1 MGNLGAVEYLG
12 HQLLM
17 HHQEQRGLVP
27 ATVFHKLWSISASHL
42 QDNYE
47 TDIGLPRYW
56 YKYGEMVDEQFV
68 DDDFYGMSSAPWGGR
83 AYKPVWELN
92 AEDFEIS
99 SEERELIDSTV
110 KWTLNRFKRRNS
122 RYLESYQYQTYSP
135 NSFIRAYSE
144 LREHLQYMDLDS
156 QEVLTQHEF
165 KVDNNEELITAY
177 LDELVITYPENDEDF
192 ASFQT
197 LFLRW
202 DDTARLLLER
212 ESPYEELDTFLDT
225 FVETLSQAV
234 LQLKYNEHVPDEQ
247 LSRWESEADE
257 AVSDFESYLDNYR
270 VELLK
275 DREMSGVLE
284 SLAETYDETVLSDLE
299 QER

>member
-27 ATVFHKLWSISASHL
+27 KTVFHKLWCISARHL

-56 YKYGEMVDEQFV
+56 YKYGEMADEQSV
-68 DDDFYGMSSAPWGGR
+68 NDEFYAAPSAPWGGQ
-83 AYKPVWELN
+83 AYKPVWELE
-92 AEDFEIS
+92 ADDFDIS
-99 SEERELIDSTV
+99 SEERDLIDSTV

-122 RYLESYQYQTYSP
+122 RYLESYQYQAYSP

-156 QEVLTQHEF
+156 QEVLTQYEF
-165 KVDNNEELITAY
+165 EVESNKELITAY
-177 LDELVITYPENDEDF
+177 LDELIITYPENDEDF

-197 LFLRW
+197 FFLRW
-202 DDTARLLLER
+202 DDTARLLLEQ
-212 ESPYEELDTFLDT
+212 ENPYEDIDTFLDT

-234 LQLKYNEHVPDEQ
+234 LQLKFNEHVPNDQ
-247 LSRWESEADE
+247 ISRWESEADE
-257 AVSDFESYLDNYR
+257 TISDFETYLDNYR
-270 VELLK
+270 TELLE
-275 DREMSGVLE
+275 DREMSGVLQ
-284 SLAETYDETVLSDLE
+284 SVAETYDETVLG
-299 QER
+299 